1 MKRTQ
6 IGRFNCRLPVAVVV
20 LVLLLL
26 AASAEASSWVDNLLG
41 ASVEAPRPETVY
53 LALDSPARTNRR
65 FKLFPGNGPQAYLYD
80 LLSCRYDGYGNFIE
94 RLGFRVDYMHARYYS
109 PNLGRFLS
117 VDPIGGTV
125 GSSQSWNRYS
135 YVLNNPLSLIDPDG
149 RDIEVATGT
158 RRDREAKRML
168 VQAIRRP
175 GFRAE
180 IAAIANDPSFLLT
193 YRSGSLN
200 TSKELIT
207 ARAFPEAS
215 TLDVGLATVKTG
227 EGGKRVGTDL
237 KMDVDAIGLSQDPS
251 GVSTVGHEINA
262 HVKDIRDGKPF
273 SEIAATDIA
282 PEGGISPA
290 DQIGQDTLNE
300 KTDISTKEAKEILA
314 KWAAETAA
322 RRANSN

>member
-1 MKRTQ
+1 MTSRAAAK
-6 IGRFNCRLPVAVVV
+6 GRRLLPSVAVCVAST
-20 LVLLLL
+20 LLLTPAAANADALPLRLTDPTANEKVASGIFLSLGGCNVKRSLSL
-26 AASAEASSWVDNLLG
+26 A
-41 ASVEAPRPETVY
+41 VEKRW
-53 LALDSPARTNRR
+53 
-65 FKLFPGNGPQAYLYD
+65 GN
-80 LLSCRYDGYGNFIE
+80 
-94 RLGFRVDYMHARYYS
+94 DYMHARYYS

>member
-1 MKRTQ
+1 
-6 IGRFNCRLPVAVVV
+6 
-20 LVLLLL
+20 
-26 AASAEASSWVDNLLG
+26 
-41 ASVEAPRPETVY
+41 
-53 LALDSPARTNRR
+53 
-65 FKLFPGNGPQAYLYD
+65 
-80 LLSCRYDGYGNFIE
+80 
-94 RLGFRVDYMHARYYS
+94 MHARYYS